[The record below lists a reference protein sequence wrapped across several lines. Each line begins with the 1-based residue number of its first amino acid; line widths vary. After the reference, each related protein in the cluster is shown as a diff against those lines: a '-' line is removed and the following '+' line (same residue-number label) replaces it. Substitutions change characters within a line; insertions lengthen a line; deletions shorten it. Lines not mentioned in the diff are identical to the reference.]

1 MMDLLPYME
10 LSAALYLVH
19 IIFIINAHTFW
30 YKILYYIIPLVLALS
45 LTFDAVTRLGWVV
58 KGVTG

>member
-1 MMDLLPYME
+1 MIDLLPYLE

-19 IIFIINAHTFW
+19 ILFTIRAHTFF
-30 YKILYYIIPLVLALS
+30 YKIVYYIIPLVLAMGLA
-45 LTFDAVTRLGWVV
+45 FDAMTRLGWVV